1 VVPWSEFQAQGKGMV
16 QAVTGHV
23 EGSIRYD
30 QTKNCVS
37 VLALLSVYHSLE
49 ATQID
54 GTARSSMLSDLIERN
69 TDKDGRIDSEEDI
82 AACVA
87 VAYAG
92 MSFTC
97 YVFSFCNSSHTIL
110 IQAVLIR

>member
-1 VVPWSEFQAQGKGMV
+1 MV

-30 QTKNCVS
+30 QRKNCMS
-37 VLALLSVYHSLE
+37 VLALLSVYHSLK
-49 ATQID
+49 AQID

-69 TDKDGRIDSEEDI
+69 TDKDGLIDSEEDI

-92 MSFTC
+92 ISSTC
-97 YVFSFCNSSHTIL
+97 YVFSFCNSSYAIF
-110 IQAVLIR
+110 IQAVPIR

>member
-1 VVPWSEFQAQGKGMV
+1 M
-16 QAVTGHV
+16 
-23 EGSIRYD
+23 
-30 QTKNCVS
+30 S
-37 VLALLSVYHSLE
+37 VLALLSVYHSLK

-69 TDKDGRIDSEEDI
+69 TDKDGLIDSEEDI

-92 MSFTC
+92 ISSTC
-97 YVFSFCNSSHTIL
+97 YVFSFCNSSYAIF
-110 IQAVLIR
+110 IQAVPIR